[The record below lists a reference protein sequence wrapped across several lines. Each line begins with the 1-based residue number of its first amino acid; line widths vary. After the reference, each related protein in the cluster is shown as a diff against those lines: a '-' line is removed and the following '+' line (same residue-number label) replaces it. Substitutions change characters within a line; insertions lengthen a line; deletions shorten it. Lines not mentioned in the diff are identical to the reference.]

1 MKFTVYIPRKN
12 SRLADIVFP
21 SSAIVKSRLI
31 SDTSVM
37 VYYEGNVY
45 GAENIKTFEDKCS
58 LAAGRAKDRYPTT
71 ALTIVPLEEVIDVGV
86 YDLDTNAFHL
96 DENFHDLFSEWVT
109 NNQQQEVA

>member
-12 SRLADIVFP
+12 SRLADIVSP
-21 SSAIVKSRLI
+21 ASAIVKSRTI

-58 LAAGRAKDRYPTT
+58 LAAGRAKDHYPTT
-71 ALTIVPLEEVIDVGV
+71 ALTIVPLEEVIDIGV
-86 YDLDTNAFHL
+86 YDLETNAFHL
-96 DENFHDLFSEWVT
+96 DENFHELFNEWVT
-109 NNQQQEVA
+109 YNQRQEVA

>member
-12 SRLADIVFP
+12 SRLANIVTP
-21 SSAIVKSRLI
+21 ASAIVKSKPI

-45 GAENIKTFEDKCS
+45 GAENIKTFEDKCL

-71 ALTIVPLEEVIDVGV
+71 ALTIVPLEEVIDIGV
-86 YDLDTNAFHL
+86 YDLDTNTFNL
-96 DENFHDLFSEWVT
+96 DENYHDLFNEWVT
-109 NNQQQEVA
+109 DIPQKEVA